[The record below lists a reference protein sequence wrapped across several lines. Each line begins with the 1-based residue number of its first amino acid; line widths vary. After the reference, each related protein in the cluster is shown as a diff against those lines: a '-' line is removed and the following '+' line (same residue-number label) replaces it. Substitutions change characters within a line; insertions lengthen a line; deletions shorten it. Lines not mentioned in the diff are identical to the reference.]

1 MENLPRAS
9 VVVDSNIFIGLLR
22 RGGDPVCSLAKWIG
36 EGDLVTCG
44 MIRLE
49 VERGLRFPRIRKSL
63 GAFFDVMINV
73 PTSNKLWEAA
83 VDLAWNL
90 DRRGVTLP
98 AQDILIAAC
107 ALSSGSKVL
116 TDDAHFRH
124 IPGLV
129 VVKPAGVIPGW

>member
-22 RGGDPVCSLAKWIG
+22 RGDDPISSLASWIG

-49 VERGLRFPRIRKSL
+49 VERGLLLPRIRRKM

-73 PTSNKLWEAA
+73 PTSDKLWEAA

-98 AQDILIAAC
+98 AQDLLIAAC

-116 TDDAHFRH
+116 TDDAHFGR

-129 VVKPAGVIPGW
+129 VVEPAGAIPGW